1 LNQRPTRKVVS
12 VILSQAC
19 LWPLVALAGGTVVAA
34 TLRCLTLFVG
44 LRLTLHGAPRD
55 QRLPIYR
62 EFARALSFTPRLE
75 EHTSRRPAERP
86 AAMAPVIVSRHRRRG
101 HTRFLRRPKT
111 HPSGA
116 TARMV
121 HK

>member
-1 LNQRPTRKVVS
+1 M
-12 VILSQAC
+12 ILSQAC

-34 TLRCLTLFVG
+34 TLRCLTLFIG
-44 LRLTLHGAPRD
+44 LRLTLHGAPSD

-86 AAMAPVIVSRHRRRG
+86 AAMAPVTVSRQRRRG

-111 HPSGA
+111 HPSGV